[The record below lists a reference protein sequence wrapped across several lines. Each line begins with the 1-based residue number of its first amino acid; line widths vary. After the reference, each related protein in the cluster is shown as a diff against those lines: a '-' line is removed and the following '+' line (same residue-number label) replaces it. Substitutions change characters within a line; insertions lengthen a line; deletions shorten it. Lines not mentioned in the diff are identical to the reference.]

1 MSATFSFTNL
11 CEMRDR
17 EREYLLGQ
25 EPGSEEYVKSQRRL
39 LDIEKQLHE
48 MDNNDAALVTKQT
61 EVKSE
66 RRDRITRNII
76 EGIKAGAGIVLPLIG
91 LVCITATEKES
102 TFTGTLKDYTKLFIP
117 KK

>member
-17 EREYLLGQ
+17 ERDYLMGL
-25 EPGSEEYVKSQRRL
+25 EPGSDEYVKSQSRL
-39 LDIEKQLHE
+39 LNIEKQLHE
-48 MDNNDAALVTKQT
+48 MDNTDSNLVVRKA

-76 EGIKAGAGIVLPLIG
+76 EGFKAGAGIVLPLIG
-91 LVCITATEKES
+91 LVCITATEKDT
-102 TFTGTLKDYTKLFIP
+102 TFTGALRDYTKLFIP

>member
-1 MSATFSFTNL
+1 MSSTFSFTNL

-17 EREYLLGQ
+17 EREYLLMQ
-25 EPGSEEYVKSQRRL
+25 DPGSEEYIKSQLRL

-48 MDNNDAALVTKQT
+48 MDNNDAALVTKT
-61 EVKSE
+61 AEVKSE

-76 EGIKAGAGIVLPLIG
+76 EAVKAGAGIVLPLIG
-91 LVCITATEKES
+91 LVCITATEKDS
-102 TFTGTLKDYTKLFIP
+102 TFTGALKDYTKLFIP